1 MFWEERHFQRDLRIC
16 PHNIKLG
23 QCSIWRLGLFLTG
36 SSMTGWLTWNSQK
49 PAVPLPPSGK
59 AEAMHRHVQHTLY
72 FWEVHDPCLPSVFTQ
87 YTGQVQSTSTENKG
101 HCTTSSGL
109 ETANSPA
116 GLDFIMCRH
125 THTHTHTHTHFHI
138 YRDIRTTRR
147 SPSSHSN
154 SVHGR
159 NPSLLMPTAAC
170 QCQSQV
176 PLGVVLKAKTL
187 IKENSC

>member
-125 THTHTHTHTHFHI
+125 THTQTHMHMCTHAHTQMHTHTEEVSRVLPRNGKKAPRTH
-138 YRDIRTTRR
+138 R
-147 SPSSHSN
+147 SSLQAFLLEPWTLNTSLEM
-154 SVHGR
+154 SV
-159 NPSLLMPTAAC
+159 T
-170 QCQSQV
+170 
-176 PLGVVLKAKTL
+176 
-187 IKENSC
+187 